1 MPGFYKVPQV
11 VREDIQVLDRQI
23 EHFKRGEVSPA
34 KFRGFRVPLGIY
46 EQRQENTYMMRVR
59 IPGGGI
65 TPFQLKEL
73 ARLAQEYKTKLHLT
87 TRQDIQLQN
96 VELDCLVP
104 LYRELYRAGLT
115 CKGGGGNTVRNIT
128 ACPEAGICPDELFDT
143 LPYAIGLT
151 EYFIQFPSSYNL
163 PRKFKIAFSG
173 CSKDCALATVNDLGF
188 IAKSQNGEIGFSVY
202 IAGGMGN
209 QPRVAEHLFNF
220 VPASEIGYVAEAAK
234 RLFDK
239 HGDRKNK
246 NRARLRFVIEKL
258 GPEVFRQFYN
268 QELEKVKEEG
278 PIELDLREV
287 KEERSNQPRPSE
299 DEERLPGNDDKY
311 SKWKKEQVRKQKQ
324 DGFYMVRIPV
334 PLGDIEP
341 EKLEGVA
348 DLVEKIGGSSLHLN
362 QTQDLLVPWMR
373 EEDLSSL
380 YNGLKELDLADSYS
394 NINYLV
400 CCKGAA
406 TCKLGLCLSQGLA
419 GALAEALDE
428 AGIYLS
434 DLSDLNFRINGCP
447 NACGQ
452 HPVGTIGLHGGAR
465 RIGGRLAP
473 HYNVLVGGFV
483 EEGKTKLARPL
494 GYVPAKNIP
503 QLIRDF
509 LKIYLERRSPS
520 LGFLEFVEQGGE
532 EILKDL
538 LEKYQTVPPYEES
551 PEFYF
556 DWSSNEEFS
565 LAGRGPGEC
574 GAGVLD
580 MIEADLQEASAAYDR
595 YQKTETVSELY
606 KTVVHLSK
614 SLLVT
619 RGLDP
624 RDDWEAFQQFRD
636 NFIESGWVSRKYQEV
651 LEAARAYQEEGK
663 AEGLPHSQ
671 ALILSLVERIRALYE
686 SMDSNLQF
694 QIELEEKQVEKGLAE
709 EKPEAKVFLLDLRGT
724 PCPINFVKTKLKLDE
739 LEQGEILEVL
749 LDEGEPIQNVP
760 RSVRDDGHKILK
772 VEQEGEFFRVAIEKA
787 EGR

>member
-11 VREDIQVLDRQI
+11 IREDIQSLERQI
-23 EHFKRGEVSPA
+23 EQFKRGELPPA

-59 IPGGGI
+59 IPGGGV
-65 TPFQLKEL
+65 TPLQLKEV
-73 ARLAQEYKTKLHLT
+73 ARLAREYKTKLHLT

-96 VELDCLVP
+96 VELDYLVS

-128 ACPEAGICPDELFDT
+128 ACPEAGICPEEVFDV
-143 LPYAIGLT
+143 LPYAIALT
-151 EYFIQFPSSYNL
+151 EYFMPFPSSYNL
-163 PRKFKIAFSG
+163 PRKFKTAFSG

-188 IAKSQNGEIGFSVY
+188 IAKSQDGEIGFSVY

-209 QPRVAEHLFNF
+209 QPRVAERLFDF

-246 NRARLRFVIEKL
+246 HRARFRFVIEKL
-258 GPEVFRQFYN
+258 GPETFKQLYH

-287 KEERSNQPRPSE
+287 KEERLNQPRPSE
-299 DEERLPGNDDKY
+299 EKERPPDESDEYLA
-311 SKWKKEQVRKQKQ
+311 WKKKQVKEQKQ
-324 DGFYMVRIPV
+324 QGFYAVRIPV

-341 EKLEGVA
+341 DKLEKMA
-348 DLVEKIGGSSLHLN
+348 DLVEKIGGSSLRLN

-373 EEDLSSL
+373 EEDLPSL
-380 YNGLKELDLADSYS
+380 YSGLKGLGLADSYS

-406 TCKLGLCLSQGLA
+406 TCKLGLCLSQGLSL
-419 GALAEALDE
+419 ALAEALDE
-428 AGIYLS
+428 AKIYLS
-434 DLSDLNFRINGCP
+434 DLPELNFRINGCP

-452 HPVGTIGLHGGAR
+452 HPVGTIGLHGGSR
-465 RIGGRLAP
+465 RIEGRLAP
-473 HYNVLVGGFV
+473 HYNILVGGFV
-483 EEGKTKLARPL
+483 EEGKTKLSRPL
-494 GYVPAKNIP
+494 GYLPAKNIP

-509 LKIYLERRSPS
+509 LKIYLERKSPS
-520 LGFLEFVEQGGE
+520 LSFLQFVENGGK

-538 LEKYQTVPPYEES
+538 MEKYQTIPSYEES
-551 PEFYF
+551 PEYYF
-556 DWSSNEEFS
+556 DWSSKEEFS

-574 GAGVLD
+574 GAGVFD
-580 MIEADLQEASAAYDR
+580 MIEADLGEASLAYER
-595 YQKTETVSELY
+595 YQKTEELAELY
-606 KTVVHLSK
+606 KAIVHLSK

-619 RGLDP
+619 SGFDP
-624 RDDWEAFQQFRD
+624 RSDLEAFEQFRE
-636 NFIESGWVSRKYQEV
+636 NFIESGWVSKKYQAV
-651 LEAARAYQEEGK
+651 LEAARAYREKGET
-663 AEGLPHSQ
+663 ERLLHNQ
-671 ALILSLVERIRALYE
+671 ALIPGLIERIRALYE

-694 QIELEEKQVEKGLAE
+694 QIEFEEKPVEKELAE
-709 EKPEAKVFLLDLRGT
+709 ERRAGKVSLFDLRGV
-724 PCPINFVKTKLKLDE
+724 PCPLNFVKTKLKLEE

-749 LDEGEPIQNVP
+749 LDEGEPIRNVP
-760 RSVRDDGHKILK
+760 RSVEQEGHKILK
-772 VEQEGEFFRVAIEKA
+772 IEREDEFYRVAIEKV
-787 EGR
+787 GQ